1 MNITFFDIIL
11 ILSLLYL
18 IINIIIVQRQDYP
31 DVINYVSDDDIIII
45 NSNNKYTLDSPIT
58 KPEKKSEFLNKKN
71 NLDQN
76 ITLEI
81 PKQSASSKVY
91 YDKINDRYNRKLNN
105 VPSETDLVNVIDQN
119 TLNEQLDNEVN
130 NDHINTKSLFT
141 NENSLDFK
149 NFSKSN
155 RSQKLY
161 KDTKTIAVRFNKNSI
176 INDYKSELDYYENL
190 KTPWWVENID

>member
-18 IINIIIVQRQDYP
+18 IINIIIVKRQDYP

-45 NSNNKYTLDSPIT
+45 NSNNKCSPIT
-58 KPEKKSEFLNKKN
+58 EPEKKSEFLNKKN

-119 TLNEQLDNEVN
+119 TLNEQLVN

-161 KDTKTIAVRFNKNSI
+161 KDTKTIATRFNKNSI